1 MPHARYRDGVIARL
15 LVSALLAV
23 LVAGAAQA
31 ADSRNAPIWVYN
43 NWSAYD
49 ELSDSVP
56 LTEALAMR
64 ELDELLR
71 LRAAGVHF
79 DYYVMDAFWYAPDG
93 GYRTWRADAWPN
105 GPERWLAKLKANG
118 ILPGLWF
125 STNTLTHMQ
134 PAPQWRGS
142 LDASG
147 TQLALYT
154 GGFLADFMDVLQYWY
169 DRGVRLF
176 KFDFAEFGAIAAGD
190 ERRIT
195 PAEARSRNI
204 AAFRAALAAFRA
216 RNPDVVLVAFNGF
229 GGDFGSTGP
238 HFPFDE
244 PVDARWLEVFDALF
258 SGDPRPSDVPEM
270 NFWRAV
276 DLYSDHMVRRFEQS
290 GIPLSR
296 IDSTGFMI
304 GSTGTNYA
312 RKTAAWQGMLLSLMA
327 RGGRINTVHGNLEFL
342 GEAEARWFAKAQALY
357 ASLQRTGTMSSF
369 GGIPGDAEPYGFAAT
384 DDEGG
389 LDLVVNPTQSVR
401 SVNLPARPGGTVH
414 PPERILFRDAGFEPS
429 LAGESIRLG
438 PGQLALVGTGRYAS
452 AANDLGVAADVR
464 IPRRIEPWEA
474 AFAGSANPASVSGT
488 IAPPAKGDLRIVVQ
502 QRDAKGLPL
511 RSVSENAMGEFLT
524 ITATQNGALLPVAVE
539 YDKVLWSGLSWAVGE
554 IHHDRIAPGRPIS
567 LRVTSAETD
576 PLRLDI
582 RVYRV
587 EY

>member
-1 MPHARYRDGVIARL
+1 MPRACSRNGVIAWL
-15 LVSALLAV
+15 FAGAMLAALAV
-23 LVAGAAQA
+23 GAAQA
-31 ADSRNAPIWVYN
+31 EALRNGPIWVYN

-71 LRAAGVHF
+71 LRRAGVHF

-105 GPERWLAKLKANG
+105 GPDRWLAKLKANG

-154 GGFLADFMDVLQYWY
+154 GGFLADFMDVLQCWY

-190 ERRIT
+190 ERRVPPT
-195 PAEARSRNI
+195 EARSRNI
-204 AAFRAALAAFRA
+204 AAFRAALAAFRT
-216 RNPDVVLVAFNGF
+216 RHPDALLVAFNGF
-229 GGDFGSTGP
+229 GGDFGSTGSR
-238 HFPFDE
+238 FPFDE
-244 PVDARWLEVFDALF
+244 PVDVHWLDVFDALF

-270 NFWRAV
+270 SFWRSV

-342 GEAEARWFAKAQALY
+342 GDAEARWFAKAQALY

-389 LDLVVNPTQSVR
+389 LDLVLNPTQSVR
-401 SVNLPARPGGTVH
+401 SVNLPTRPGATAH
-414 PPERILFRDAGFEPS
+414 PAERILFRDAGFEPS
-429 LAGESIRLG
+429 LAGDAIRLG
-438 PGQLALVGTGRYAS
+438 PGQLALVGIGHYAS

-474 AFAGSANPASVSGT
+474 VLGAGAPPAIVSGT
-488 IAPPAKGDLRIVVQ
+488 IVPPENGDLRIVVQ
-502 QRDAKGLPL
+502 QRDTKGLPL
-511 RSVSENAMGEFLT
+511 RSVSENGMGEFLT
-524 ITATQNGALLPVAVE
+524 ITATQDGALLPVEVE

-554 IHHDRIAPGRPIS
+554 IRHDRIAPGRPIH

-576 PLRLDI
+576 PLRLDVRI
-582 RVYRV
+582 YRV

>member
-1 MPHARYRDGVIARL
+1 MMLGRCRSL
-15 LVSALLAV
+15 SLVVGLLAC
-23 LVAGAAQA
+23 VAVASARAEPGEAAR
-31 ADSRNAPIWVYN
+31 SGPIWVYN

-71 LRAAGVHF
+71 LRNAGVHF
-79 DYYVMDAFWYAPDG
+79 DYYVMDAFWYARDG
-93 GYRTWRADAWPN
+93 GYRTWRADTWPN
-105 GPERWLAKLKANG
+105 GPDRWLARLKAHG

-134 PAPQWRGS
+134 PAPQWRNS

-147 TQLALYT
+147 SMMALYT
-154 GGFLADFMDVLQYWY
+154 GGFLADFMDVLQSWY

-176 KFDFAEFGAIAAGD
+176 KFDFAEFGVVAAGD
-190 ERRIT
+190 ETRIT
-195 PAEARSRNI
+195 PGEARSRNI

-216 RNPDVVLVAFNGF
+216 RNPDAVLVAFNGF
-229 GGDFGSTGP
+229 GGDFGSTGSR
-238 HFPFDE
+238 FPFEE

-258 SGDPRPSDVPEM
+258 SGDPRASDVPEM
-270 NFWRAV
+270 NFWRSV
-276 DLYSDHMVRRFEQS
+276 DLYSDHMVMRFEQS

-296 IDSTGFMI
+296 IDSTGFMV

-327 RGGRINTVHGNLEFL
+327 RGGRINTVHGNLELL
-342 GEAEARWFAKAQALY
+342 GDDEARWFAKAQALY
-357 ASLQRTGTMSSF
+357 ASLQRTGAMSSF

-384 DDEGG
+384 GADGG

-401 SVNLPARPGGTVH
+401 AVNLPAQPGAATN
-414 PPERILFRDAGFEPS
+414 PAERILFRDAGFEPT
-429 LAGESIRLG
+429 LDGDAIRLG
-438 PGQLALVGTGRYAS
+438 PGQIALVGVGRYAT

-464 IPRRIEPWEA
+464 IPRRIEPWT
-474 AFAGSANPASVSGT
+474 SALGQSSRTATASGEVM
-488 IAPPAKGDLRIVVQ
+488 PPEKGDLRIVVQ

-511 RSVSENAMGEFLT
+511 RSVSENGMGEFLT
-524 ITATQNGALLPVAVE
+524 ITATQDGALLPVEVE
-539 YDKVLWSGLSWAVGE
+539 YDKLLWSGLSWAVGE
-554 IHHDRIAPGRPIS
+554 IRHDRIAPGRPID
-567 LRVTSAETD
+567 LRITSAETD
-576 PLRLDI
+576 PVRLDV
-582 RVYRV
+582 RLYRV